1 MATGN
6 PASEA
11 SPEITASA
19 GRGSSLPGRLS
30 VQARYATNQART
42 ADTSQILPAKASTY
56 AINARS
62 RNTGRKSRATAV
74 TRLNSEAA
82 GNNASAATAS
92 SGAIPLT
99 VKLARQP
106 RAASTAPV
114 RKNEPALPRA

>member
-1 MATGN
+1 M
-6 PASEA
+6 
-11 SPEITASA
+11 
-19 GRGSSLPGRLS
+19 PGRLS

-74 TRLNSEAA
+74 ARLGCEAA
-82 GNNASAATAS
+82 GNSVSAAIAS
-92 SGAIPLT
+92 SGAIPLA

-106 RAASTAPV
+106 KAVSTTPV